1 MSQLDR
7 VWQAATETLRPLKS
21 ISKRAFFLTGT
32 DRGVIEFSKIQA
44 RSSGGERYL
53 DTVEVVGS
61 NPIVPTR
68 INKGLQRHGV
78 VSPFILALFSQT
90 LFINSFR
97 IKF

>member
-1 MSQLDR
+1 
-7 VWQAATETLRPLKS
+7 
-21 ISKRAFFLTGT
+21 
-32 DRGVIEFSKIQA
+32 
-44 RSSGGERYL
+44 
-53 DTVEVVGS
+53 
-61 NPIVPTR
+61 VPTR